1 MTRLFSTRDIQ
12 ERYSCGAATARK
24 YIRQME
30 HQEKP
35 LRVTERALEAWEL
48 RRTFSRNE
56 TQKKTPRTSN
66 RSRSLKQGTDKFLIS
81 RTRPA

>member
-1 MTRLFSTRDIQ
+1 MKRLFSTRDIQ
-12 ERYSCGAATARK
+12 DRYSCSPATARK

-35 LRVTERALEAWEL
+35 LRVTDQALEAWEL
-48 RRTFSRNE
+48 RRTYSRNE
-56 TQKKTPRTSN
+56 TPMKTSRTYT
-66 RSRSLKQGTDKFLIS
+66 RTPARKQGTGKFLIS

>member
-48 RRTFSRNE
+48 RRTYSRNE
-56 TQKKTPRTSN
+56 TTRKAPIVSTRSPARKT
-66 RSRSLKQGTDKFLIS
+66 GTGKFLIS